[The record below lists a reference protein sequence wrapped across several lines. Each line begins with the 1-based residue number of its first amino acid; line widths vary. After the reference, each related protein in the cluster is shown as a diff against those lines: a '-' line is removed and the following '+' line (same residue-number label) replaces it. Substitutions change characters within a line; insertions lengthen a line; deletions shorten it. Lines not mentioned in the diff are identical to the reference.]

1 MKLEFSRQIFKQY
14 PNIKFHENPS
24 ESRVSRCDQTDGR
37 TDVKHVFETWPCK
50 KHTNQISR
58 KSQWEPSFTM
68 RSDGRTDRPKPCI
81 WHMAMQETYKP
92 NFMKIP
98 VRAEFHDAVR
108 RTDGRTDVNHVF
120 DTWPCKKHTNQISWK
135 SQWEPSF
142 TMRSDGRTDE
152 RTDERTDGQT

>member
-50 KHTNQISR
+50 KNTNQISW

-68 RSDGRTDRPKPCI
+68 RSDERTDGQTWTMYLTHDHARNIQTKFHENPSESRVSRCGQTDGRTNGRTNGRTDRRKPCI

-98 VRAEFHDAVR
+98 MRAEFRDAVR
-108 RTDGRTDVNHVF
+108 RTDG
-120 DTWPCKKHTNQISWK
+120 
-135 SQWEPSF
+135 
-142 TMRSDGRTDE
+142 
-152 RTDERTDGQT
+152 QT